1 MEILLLIFVPYLL
14 IVALF
19 AWLALVRPRKWR
31 RTQLATWP
39 AAADLVG
46 ARLIEQS
53 TNMTLVVIVTMFCW
67 PLYTLWKRLGDQ
79 ARLFSLGAELD
90 GAEVTAIPFHM
101 RVYDKALWRELGGM
115 RSDNQYRTY
124 VQADLPAG
132 ASVPALRLGPHLPVA
147 ARASDERALGP
158 GEQALLQTVRP
169 RLGYLMVGPR
179 LVVLELDA
187 IVEDPAVLAA
197 AMKLVGRLAHGARSA
212 AA

>member
-1 MEILLLIFVPYLL
+1 MGILVFIFVPYLL
-14 IVALF
+14 IVSAI
-19 AWLALVRPRKWR
+19 AWLAVVRPRKWR

-39 AAADLVG
+39 AAADRVG
-46 ARLIEQS
+46 GRFIEQS
-53 TNMTLVVIVTMFCW
+53 TNMMPVVAVTMICW
-67 PLYTLWKRLGDQ
+67 PLYPLWKRLGDQ
-79 ARLFSLGAELD
+79 ARLFSIGATLD
-90 GAEVTAIPFHM
+90 GVEVTAIPFHM

-147 ARASDERALGP
+147 ARAGDERSLGAE
-158 GEQALLQTVRP
+158 EQALLARVRS

-187 IVEDPAVLAA
+187 IVEDPEVLTA
-197 AMKLVGRLAHGARSA
+197 AMQLVGRLARRAQA
-212 AA
+212 AAA